1 MQDRTINNA
10 LRALYR
16 KGGDQG
22 QIAQTLLIARNVPLP
37 RMGQNQPF
45 KRGRT
50 KEIVLA
56 ALASG
61 PKTTGQ
67 IGCEVAKLRPTLTPK
82 QATQRAYMALE
93 RLKLVGAVS
102 RDRRLWSNQL
112 TD

>member
-16 KGGDQG
+16 HGGDQG
-22 QIAQTLLIARNVPLP
+22 QIAQTLLIARNVPIP

-45 KRGRT
+45 RRGQT
-50 KEIVLA
+50 KAIVLA
-56 ALASG
+56 ALADG

-67 IGCEVAKLRPTLTPK
+67 IGYEVAKLRPALTPK

-93 RLKLVGAVS
+93 RLRVCGVVV
-102 RDRRLWSNQL
+102 RHGRLWGLAQ
-112 TD
+112 

>member
-16 KGGDQG
+16 QGGDQG
-22 QIAQTLLIARNVPLP
+22 QIAGTLLIARNVPIP

-45 KRGRT
+45 RRGQT
-50 KEIVLA
+50 KAIVLA
-56 ALASG
+56 SLADR

-67 IGCEVAKLRPTLTPK
+67 IGVEVAKLRPTLSPK

-93 RLKLVGAVS
+93 RLRIGRVVVRGGRVWGLA
-102 RDRRLWSNQL
+102 Q
-112 TD
+112 

>member
-16 KGGDQG
+16 QGGDQG
-22 QIAQTLLIARNVPLP
+22 KIAQTLLIFRHVPLP
-37 RMGQNQPF
+37 RMEQNQPF
-45 KRGRT
+45 KRGQT
-50 KEIVLA
+50 KAIVLA
-56 ALASG
+56 ALADG

-93 RLKLVGAVS
+93 RLRVGGVVM
-102 RDRRLWSNQL
+102 RDERSWGLAQ
-112 TD
+112 

>member
-16 KGGDQG
+16 QGGDQG
-22 QIAQTLLIARNVPLP
+22 QIAQTLLIARNVPIP

-45 KRGRT
+45 RRGQI
-50 KEIVLA
+50 KAIVLA
-56 ALASG
+56 VLADG

-93 RLKLVGAVS
+93 RLRVAGVVIQ
-102 RDRRLWSNQL
+102 DRRLWANRI
-112 TD
+112 TE